1 MAEDYSKSPK
11 MTPEVSII
19 IPMYNA
25 AKYIG
30 ESVQSVI
37 NQTHTNWELILI
49 DDGST
54 DSTKTVIENYLEDER
69 IKYFW
74 QENGKQGKARNH
86 GVRKANGFFIG
97 FLDADDKWHERKL
110 ERQIKVFSEKNV
122 DVVYTS
128 GHSFKIKDNDMQLL
142 SQFGIKEGIQ
152 AGKKLIFDLI
162 QKNYIPLTSVLITKE
177 RFDEVSGF
185 NENLKIQNA
194 EDLNLWLKLA
204 DLNCKFHGLNESL
217 FYYRKHE
224 NQSTNDD
231 PVSVPQAVH
240 AIHEIDFESINKEEK
255 KHHLISFLMKQLRT
269 QQENK
274 TPSFYINL
282 KLLKTPLR
290 SYFQYYQILLLDK
303 ISPRTLT
310 RFAHRIFK

>member
-1 MAEDYSKSPK
+1 
-11 MTPEVSII
+11 MTPKVSII
-19 IPMYNA
+19 IPMYNV

-30 ESVQSVI
+30 ECIQSVI

-54 DSTKTVIENYLEDER
+54 DNTKSIIEPYLEDNR
-69 IKYFW
+69 IRYFW

-86 GVRKANGFFIG
+86 GVRKATGMFIG

-110 ERQIKVFSEKNV
+110 ERQIEVFSEKTV

-142 SQFGIKEGIQ
+142 SQFGIKDGIQ

-177 RFDEVSGF
+177 RFEEVGGF

-240 AIHEIDFESINKEEK
+240 AIHEIDFELINKEEK
-255 KHHLISFLMKQLRT
+255 KHHLNSFLMKQLRT

-274 TPSFYINL
+274 AASFRINL
-282 KLLKTPLR
+282 KLVKSPLR
-290 SYFQYYQILLLDK
+290 GCFRYYQILLLDK

-310 RFAHRIFK
+310 KFAHRIFK